1 MKDYFLEEVEGS
13 SVGGTAVASSVGKDF
28 FSEEVEKD
36 FFSKEIQ
43 PDTLSVPQPKNW
55 VVEGLK
61 TTGQQIGQQF
71 TQFGQDIHSGVMSQ
85 AASATRPFSPEISSE
100 YNRLAAEASQKGFPS
115 KTSAEKINKAIL
127 QGLGGAIGFIPKVM
141 VASKIPVI
149 GRVAGMGIVSGA
161 EAIPEGPKKALSA
174 FVEGTFLHQ
183 YLKMSSALPKPLQVP
198 TVSTIFMGISA
209 SKNESPENIISSGIL
224 GAGLSLV
231 GRAPSMEEFRS
242 RYAQK
247 SPLETY
253 SQQINEI
260 LATKKEGNFAKWKTD
275 GEAVLKKYS
284 NRKVLR
290 NEIKNI
296 ILTNQGRKAT
306 NSEVFKIENEIRGLW
321 AKQVYT
327 ANRIGIPG
335 LKIMSPSEL
344 MGTVANIPQ
353 EPRFVSS
360 LVGGVSES
368 LPKPEIRQQF
378 SDPNS
383 PDLLFY
389 LAKYM
394 TPKRAASLTGK
405 QRLALAN
412 GPSSALRDFVIG
424 IPTNVPPPTKEVI
437 PEPNGEIVKTGPE
450 QPLQQPTATE
460 SVAPVIAVPTPQ
472 PTAATTESSVQFKVK
487 IGTEWKMPTE
497 KEGKVRLKKVTSEM
511 VQESLQGSLE
521 NIVITE
527 EKIGEDYY
535 FVVRGTPKTG
545 AKVKYSPEIMQDS
558 SEGKVSNRPQK
569 WQSIFDIVESKVYS
583 QNIDLNEYGF
593 SETEKA
599 KLTQALGRIN
609 INQDIVGESIANQRG
624 SPINQLSV
632 RQHIRKMSDALSDA
646 VIGGHYNS
654 NDVGDMVWIA
664 KPQKLQIPAPPE
676 TDYASAELPDV
687 TAPKMGGEGQ
697 HRIELPEVVKLAKEL
712 TGNVPIVK
720 KLAKSYGLFKGKNNG
735 EIVLS
740 YDIFKNPDFASAVL
754 AHEIGHLADWLPD
767 RTMKRGNVLGRLF
780 TLRSFLKETLETG
793 TETISADAIKTELK
807 ALTQWW
813 NPFDEKK
820 NKKYTG
826 YRYSSPE
833 LYAEFISVLLNQPKK
848 AKELAPESYRLFWD
862 NVSKKPQVQEAL
874 VELNNFIGLSEMDRA
889 RVRDLDIRQMA
900 IDSEKTFYIS
910 RLRNRKWDRS
920 ALFNLRMEY
929 ITKNTAVIEK
939 MRETEKSGK
948 FINPEDNPLYF
959 LNDYNYLGGKITNLL
974 EKIDKD
980 VVSILTEKELTLLD
994 MHAYMFSKRIIQER
1008 SDLPNPRGHTPRTAT
1023 AELLYL
1029 ESSLGTEKF
1038 NALETATQ
1046 ALQGI
1051 LKPLIIEAEA
1061 VGLYKPE
1068 TVKMMIENPAYAT
1081 FQVNEYITQYIT
1093 SAIIEQKGTL
1103 KDVANVFTATVMKM
1117 VSTIRAIERIKARNG
1132 LISFLQKEHPEDIE
1146 LAKTRRLGE
1155 YKTEVIQPDD
1165 GRGVIETRMNGEF
1178 IAFYVDPYIAQAVN
1192 YTPSSTTNAVIGWVR
1207 FANRIAFRPLFVT
1220 LNIPFQTFNF
1230 VRDFWRNWLYNPYTS
1245 FIGNMANTLRA
1256 IPKAQQSVWGKYADD
1271 IVVEMR
1277 KNGMLS
1283 ITFNELTRAK
1293 TADVIE
1299 DESQYQSMMQHY
1311 NILEKRKIKGPIGV
1325 LLDFIVWLENIG
1337 NVIERIPKIVRY
1349 IGMKEHSG
1357 LNIKE
1362 IAQEVRTMGGSP
1374 DFLDRGLRTH
1384 VSNELFLFSNAM
1396 IQATRADINGAFK
1409 NPRTRSG
1416 FWWKSA
1422 LVTGLP
1428 RVLMFLAILGFFG
1441 KETQKN
1447 YKKQSPFD
1455 RRNYITFPI
1464 WNTPDGKA
1472 IYLRLPQPEF
1482 NRLIGAVSQRI
1493 MDLFIDEHG
1502 DDSVVQDILNTF
1514 AGQLPSP
1521 APVVELGANTIEF
1534 LVGRNPSDFSFGG
1547 NLLSRDEQSAGGLYR
1562 TMAFLTASSERIGLL
1577 GKKVK
1582 ADDSDLAIF
1591 LKVTPLVSR
1600 YIRISDVGEK
1610 ASKYNKEK
1618 EVTKKQAQ
1626 RRLRIKQIRERNRV
1640 ANRGK

>member
-13 SVGGTAVASSVGKDF
+13 SSGGTTVAPSVGKDF

-43 PDTLSVPQPKNW
+43 RDTLSVPQPKNW

-100 YNRLAAEASQKGFPS
+100 YNRLATEASQKGFPS

-141 VASKIPVI
+141 VASKVPVI

-183 YLKMSSALPKPLQVP
+183 YLKMSSALPKSLQVP

-306 NSEVFKIENEIRGLW
+306 NSEVFKIENEIKGLW

-327 ANRIGIPG
+327 ANRRGIPG

-344 MGTVANIPQ
+344 MGTASNVPQ
-353 EPRFVSS
+353 EPKFVS
-360 LVGGVSES
+360 VRAGEISES

-394 TPKRAASLTGK
+394 SPKRAASLTGK

-424 IPTNVPPPTKEVI
+424 IPTNAPPPTKEVI
-437 PEPNGEIVKTGPE
+437 PEPNGEIVKTGLE

-472 PTAATTESSVQFKVK
+472 PTATTTAPSVQFKVK
-487 IGTEWKMPTE
+487 VGTEWKMPTT

-558 SEGKVSNRPQK
+558 S
-569 WQSIFDIVESKVYS
+569 
-583 QNIDLNEYGF
+583 
-593 SETEKA
+593 
-599 KLTQALGRIN
+599 
-609 INQDIVGESIANQRG
+609 
-624 SPINQLSV
+624 
-632 RQHIRKMSDALSDA
+632 
-646 VIGGHYNS
+646 
-654 NDVGDMVWIA
+654 
-664 KPQKLQIPAPPE
+664 E

-807 ALTQWW
+807 VLTQWW

-833 LYAEFISVLLNQPKK
+833 LYAEFISVLLNQPEK

-862 NVSKKPQVQEAL
+862 NVSKKPQIQEAL

-1192 YTPSSTTNAVIGWVR
+1192 YAPSSTTNAVIGWVR

-1230 VRDFWRNWLYNPYTS
+1230 IRDFWRNWLYNPYTS
-1245 FIGNMANTLRA
+1245 LIGNMANTLKA

-1311 NILEKRKIKGPIGV
+1311 NILEKRKIKGPIGL
-1325 LLDFIVWLENIG
+1325 LLDSIVWLENIG
-1337 NVIERIPKIVRY
+1337 NVIERIPKIARY
-1349 IGMKEHSG
+1349 ISMKEHPG

-1482 NRLIGAVSQRI
+1482 NRLIGAISQRI

-1534 LVGRNPSDFSFGG
+1534 LVGRNPTDFSFGG

-1591 LKVTPLVSR
+1591 LKITPLVSR

-1610 ASKYNKEK
+1610 SSKYNKEK
-1618 EVTKKQAQ
+1618 EITQKQAQ
-1626 RRLRIKQIRERNRV
+1626 RRLRIKQIRERNQV